1 MKVNITDR
9 DALVAVSPAALAAY
23 ARAAGWAATE
33 PYGDFAYVYTSEDH
47 PEIIIPQTQRVADYA
62 QIVRLLIEAFAEVS
76 ELDQLAIYR
85 DLVTADRDVIR
96 VRAAGSEDGH
106 VSVNA
111 GVDLV
116 QGARDMVLAAACSVQ
131 HPRAVYRPG
140 ANLGA
145 KEFVDRMRLGQTEE
159 GSFVVSLLG
168 PVVPPVV
175 EPSLGSEFDGP
186 DNEPIER
193 RMTMRVAEAVTATR
207 DAAERTNS
215 GDTDAFSNA
224 VTLGASANLC
234 EALVLLI
241 EPFVE
246 LDVSVSWAL
255 TRPKERRLVRFGQ
268 SDAPVLREASR
279 AFRLRE
285 PHVDVEVSGFVQR
298 LKRDVQDPE
307 GTVTLRGRVDGAER
321 SVTAVLPQTDYETA
335 MRAHEARAM
344 VVAKGDLERVGQR
357 WQLLHAQIVGTV
369 ESTIGDL
376 PDHES

>member
-96 VRAAGSEDGH
+96 VRAAGSADGQ

-111 GVDLV
+111 GVALV
-116 QGARDMVLAAACSVQ
+116 HGARDMVLAAACSVQ

-159 GSFVVSLLG
+159 GSFVVNLLG

-175 EPSLGSEFDGP
+175 EPSLGSDFDGP

-193 RMTMRVAEAVTATR
+193 RMTMRVAEAVAATR
-207 DAAERTNS
+207 DAAEQANGGGTN
-215 GDTDAFSNA
+215 AFSGA

-234 EALVLLI
+234 DALVLLI
-241 EPFVE
+241 EPFVD

-255 TRPKERRLVRFGQ
+255 TRPQERQLIRFSH
-268 SDAPVLREASR
+268 SDVPVLREASR
-279 AFRLRE
+279 RFKLSEPRLDERLF
-285 PHVDVEVSGFVQR
+285 GFVQK
-298 LKRDVQDPE
+298 LKRDADEPE
-307 GTVTLRGRVDGAER
+307 GIVTLRARIDG
-321 SVTAVLPQTDYETA
+321 SVKSISALLPQADYRIA
-335 MRAHEARAM
+335 IRAHDERAM
-344 VVAKGDLERVGQR
+344 VIADGDLERVGQR
-357 WQLLHAQIVGTV
+357 WRLLNPRIVGTV
-369 ESTIGDL
+369 DSTIDDP